1 MAKKGNNPTISAFT
15 GLKYINAIMSLVEEI
30 SNQPLYEQRISPK
43 FIYRGITKRY
53 ISKASL
59 YEDNDNIELLK
70 RLYLWSENDSIAQTY
85 INIQKNIL
93 SSAENSI
100 ASPEDYLKI
109 IYKNDLYRF
118 LIPEEIRSGASIR
131 LYQDNNDAKDNKETP
146 TITSAYYIQYIKNL
160 ISEVKNTYP
169 SFNNLSDLEILAEL
183 QHKGAA
189 SCLVDFSQNIL
200 ISLWFATQKDPE
212 DFGYLFLYDI
222 NADVFMHNNI
232 AYISRDNCEE
242 KIETLLLKT
251 KKTASYVEKHKT
263 QFWSWRPTSLNS
275 RIARQDSIFIF
286 GMEPFIVK
294 DHKIRVIPIIPSW
307 KSDIQSALKT
317 FFGLT
322 AETIYPDSD
331 GLASSHSKSNSISPT
346 TSYLNPYF
354 NADFNDFETL
364 QSGIS
369 NLMKGEYSI
378 ALNLFHHFEGI
389 NNHLII
395 NSERITL
402 NSSIANIHLILIE
415 LYYSIAKCYHKLN
428 KLWRAEEYY
437 RKAFRLVYTCYSEI
451 GLDTNLDRCDILIP
465 QTVKNIYSEVNV
477 KDYLRSTICK
487 ITDNYIDVLYDI
499 RDYDKAI
506 KVIELLE
513 IQEEQQGT
521 CLREI
526 LHTVKIS
533 IYILQKLSDKNANKI
548 GPVIKNNQI
557 HLCHIANLFFELVE
571 YSTDNDDIY
580 GIKDRAKKVAKLLET
595 LPDNDDYG
603 HLSWDFSDIRQ
614 AINKRFAENKN
625 VLLILESTLA
635 KIENYQEITYHR
647 RYNR

>member
-1 MAKKGNNPTISAFT
+1 MKKLFAILMTVCMLAGMCTVSTFAANDAVVYLKAGGTGDGSSEANAAGTLPDAMAAAVAKTTDVKIQVVGDVEFDMTENYSSPLHTNKITISGKGTNGRLLVKNPLTFT
-15 GLKYINAIMSLVEEI
+15 I
-30 SNQPLYEQRISPK
+30 
-43 FIYRGITKRY
+43 
-53 ISKASL
+53 
-59 YEDNDNIELLK
+59 
-70 RLYLWSENDSIAQTY
+70 W
-85 INIQKNIL
+85 
-93 SSAENSI
+93 
-100 ASPEDYLKI
+100 YLK
-109 IYKNDLYRF
+109 
-118 LIPEEIRSGASIR
+118 GA
-131 LYQDNNDAKDNKETP
+131 LAFEH
-146 TITSAYYIQYIKNL
+146 L
-160 ISEVKNTYP
+160 E
-169 SFNNLSDLEILAEL
+169 FNLSKN
-183 QHKGAA
+183 HM
-189 SCLVDFSQNIL
+189 V
-200 ISLWFATQKDPE
+200 
-212 DFGYLFLYDI
+212 
-222 NADVFMHNNI
+222 
-232 AYISRDNCEE
+232 
-242 KIETLLLKT
+242 
-251 KKTASYVEKHKT
+251 
-263 QFWSWRPTSLNS
+263 
-275 RIARQDSIFIF
+275 
-286 GMEPFIVK
+286 
-294 DHKIRVIPIIPSW
+294 
-307 KSDIQSALKT
+307 
-317 FFGLT
+317 
-322 AETIYPDSD
+322 
-331 GLASSHSKSNSISPT
+331 
-346 TSYLNPYF
+346 F

-389 NNHLII
+389 NNHIII
-395 NSERITL
+395 NL
-402 NSSIANIHLILIE
+402 NSSIANANLILIE

-487 ITDNYIDVLYDI
+487 ITDYYIDVLHDI

-571 YSTDNDDIY
+571 YSIDNDDIY

>member
-15 GLKYINAIMSLVEEI
+15 GLKYINAILSLVEEI

-53 ISKASL
+53 ISKARL
-59 YEDNDNIELLK
+59 YEDNDNIEFL
-70 RLYLWSENDSIAQTY
+70 RGLYLWDENNNTDQTY
-85 INIQKNIL
+85 INIQKYIL
-93 SSAENSI
+93 SSAGNSI
-100 ASPEDYLKI
+100 ASPEDYLNKI
-109 IYKNDLYRF
+109 YRNDLYRF

-131 LYQDNNDAKDNKETP
+131 LYQDNKDGKDTP
-146 TITSAYYIQYIKNL
+146 KITSAYYIQYVKNL

-232 AYISRDNCEE
+232 EYISRDNCEE
-242 KIETLLLKT
+242 NIETLLLKT
-251 KKTASYVEKHKT
+251 KQTASYVEKHKT
-263 QFWSWRPTSLNS
+263 RFWSWRPTSLNS

-294 DHKIRVIPIIPSW
+294 DHNILAIPIIPRW

-354 NADFNDFETL
+354 NAGFNDFETL

-389 NNHLII
+389 NNHVII

-402 NSSIANIHLILIE
+402 NSSIANANLILIE
-415 LYYSIAKCYHKLN
+415 LYYSIAQCYHKLN

-451 GLDTNLDRCDILIP
+451 GLDTDLERCDILIP

-487 ITDNYIDVLYDI
+487 ITDNYIDVLHDI

-526 LHTVKIS
+526 LYTVKIS

-548 GPVIKNNQI
+548 GPAIKNNQI
-557 HLCHIANLFFELVE
+557 YLCHIANLFFELVE

-614 AINKRFAENKN
+614 AINKRFPENKN

>member
-15 GLKYINAIMSLVEEI
+15 GLKYINAILSLVEEI

-53 ISKASL
+53 ISKARL
-59 YEDNDNIELLK
+59 YEDNDNIEFL
-70 RLYLWSENDSIAQTY
+70 RGLYLWDENNNTDQTY
-85 INIQKNIL
+85 INIQKYIL
-93 SSAENSI
+93 SSAGNSI
-100 ASPEDYLKI
+100 ASPEDYLNKI
-109 IYKNDLYRF
+109 YRNDLYRF
-118 LIPEEIRSGASIR
+118 IIPEEIRSGASIR
-131 LYQDNNDAKDNKETP
+131 LYQDNKDGKDTP
-146 TITSAYYIQYIKNL
+146 KITSAYYIQYVKNL

-232 AYISRDNCEE
+232 EYISRDNCEE
-242 KIETLLLKT
+242 NIETLLLKT
-251 KKTASYVEKHKT
+251 KQTASYVEKHKAR
-263 QFWSWRPTSLNS
+263 FWSWRPTSLNS

-294 DHKIRVIPIIPSW
+294 DHNIRVIPIIPSW

-331 GLASSHSKSNSISPT
+331 GLALSHSKSNSISPT

-354 NADFNDFETL
+354 NAGFNDFETL

-389 NNHLII
+389 NNKLII
-395 NSERITL
+395 DSERITL

-437 RKAFRLVYTCYSEI
+437 RKAFSLVYTCYSEI
-451 GLDTNLDRCDILIP
+451 GLDTNLERCDILIP
-465 QTVKNIYSEVNV
+465 QTVKNIYSEGNV

-513 IQEEQQGT
+513 ILEEHQVT
-521 CLREI
+521 CLKEI

-533 IYILQKLSDKNANKI
+533 IYILQKLYDKHDNKLVSFIQNNKI
-548 GPVIKNNQI
+548 R
-557 HLCHIANLFFELVE
+557 LCHIANSFFELVV
-571 YSTDNDDIY
+571 YSTDHSNDIF
-580 GIKDRAKKVAKLLET
+580 GIKAMAEKVAKLLEA
-595 LPDNDDYG
+595 LPNNDEYG
-603 HLSWDFSDIRQ
+603 YLSWNFSDIRQ
-614 AINKRFAENKN
+614 AINKKFAENRN

>member
-1 MAKKGNNPTISAFT
+1 M
-15 GLKYINAIMSLVEEI
+15 
-30 SNQPLYEQRISPK
+30 
-43 FIYRGITKRY
+43 
-53 ISKASL
+53 
-59 YEDNDNIELLK
+59 
-70 RLYLWSENDSIAQTY
+70 
-85 INIQKNIL
+85 
-93 SSAENSI
+93 
-100 ASPEDYLKI
+100 
-109 IYKNDLYRF
+109 
-118 LIPEEIRSGASIR
+118 
-131 LYQDNNDAKDNKETP
+131 
-146 TITSAYYIQYIKNL
+146 
-160 ISEVKNTYP
+160 
-169 SFNNLSDLEILAEL
+169 
-183 QHKGAA
+183 
-189 SCLVDFSQNIL
+189 
-200 ISLWFATQKDPE
+200 
-212 DFGYLFLYDI
+212 
-222 NADVFMHNNI
+222 
-232 AYISRDNCEE
+232 
-242 KIETLLLKT
+242 
-251 KKTASYVEKHKT
+251 
-263 QFWSWRPTSLNS
+263 
-275 RIARQDSIFIF
+275 
-286 GMEPFIVK
+286 
-294 DHKIRVIPIIPSW
+294 
-307 KSDIQSALKT
+307 
-317 FFGLT
+317 
-322 AETIYPDSD
+322 
-331 GLASSHSKSNSISPT
+331 
-346 TSYLNPYF
+346 
-354 NADFNDFETL
+354 
-364 QSGIS
+364 
-369 NLMKGEYSI
+369 
-378 ALNLFHHFEGI
+378 
-389 NNHLII
+389 
-395 NSERITL
+395 
-402 NSSIANIHLILIE
+402 

-487 ITDNYIDVLYDI
+487 ITDYYIDVLHDI

-571 YSTDNDDIY
+571 YSIDNDDIY